1 MRLKLT
7 VKRHKLPSVDL
18 LWAVSDDNSKKAST
32 VAALLEE
39 VNTIIP
45 LETEDWGLDDYVV
58 ELGDFEALHFQKIT
72 AIFGND
78 DHVTIRP
85 LTTVDRRA
93 RYISGRDQIN
103 ANGQHLLDGLP
114 FGKPNLRMPGRPP
127 VNIPAPKNPLP
138 NEPTL
143 GLLEGPQRE
152 AYTSDDDDE
161 SFSKQAPPSKRRRL
175 TSKRWNRNVRF
186 VGEEDED
193 NEQALVA
200 LPSDADTEDEFQ
212 PEEGAEEI
220 SDSCSDSSSDTS
232 SDSSSDSSSDDD
244 SVASKSKSR
253 TRHADAASDESVSSS
268 ESSSED
274 SSSDSSSDD
283 SSDSEPEQASSRPN
297 PFQLKADTLGA
308 RNNVGKSAN
317 SGFPTQS
324 QNSEQSATSNSAEQS
339 TNARVPPG
347 EGLSKTQVRNRR
359 RKDLKNLK
367 QLQEKGILPP
377 SATLAT
383 LREYRYYSDV
393 AYRPSGRSGS
403 HPSAEDALEW
413 EATRH
418 EDADYNPAGF
428 AAILA
433 LTDKELEHPFDDTP
447 SGLGRSKTN
456 EVIPSSNDTDGQGQL
471 EALRRKL
478 LGDLETMDVDTPQ
491 ETQPASPTAT
501 SKTTDA
507 TPGAKAG
514 STGLKSRRARIDLA
528 STRRHLFSAL
538 GVRAPRNKEEE
549 DRLRESYKQAS
560 TPGKGKK
567 AQNEPKVEEEEQ
579 EEPHDPMSDAYKVK
593 LEVTAFE
600 CTDAGNVEQISAPP
614 YPFEQR
620 WDPALLKYCD
630 DDRVDRTGGAR
641 GKKRKRKNKQ
651 QDESY
656 YYDAAEE
663 HSGLNYDEG
672 ETDNNNITLNYEEDE
687 AAESQL
693 LQEEQEAN
701 ETEDLPLPPS
711 DLTSLKSL
719 EKDDITPG
727 TVIVYHQMAF
737 SAQTGWTPSLVQRT
751 AEIVS
756 GDEMEIQLRLAK
768 RDQPKKEVKYD
779 WKGKRLYDKFEME
792 DDDEQDSDVV
802 EFPLS
807 ELIDPKILRVAPENG
822 APAVSAN
829 DAQDGAAENEVAKDK
844 VAEDGAS
851 EDQGEEVTE
860 DQVAEH
866 ASVNS
871 DKEASQDESSDEVAE
886 DASDGSPKEA
896 SQDESSDESSVSS
909 SDISGGSSSLLSEPL
924 GPASGS
930 LSRFEQLFF
939 GRTT

>member
-39 VNTIIP
+39 VNTVIP

-85 LTTVDRRA
+85 LSTVDRRA

-175 TSKRWNRNVRF
+175 TSKRTNRNVRF
-186 VGEEDED
+186 VGEADED

-200 LPSDADTEDEFQ
+200 LPSDAETEDEFQ
-212 PEEGAEEI
+212 AEEGAEENP
-220 SDSCSDSSSDTS
+220 DSCSDSSSDTS
-232 SDSSSDSSSDDD
+232 SGSSSDSSSDDD

-308 RNNVGKSAN
+308 RNNAGD
-317 SGFPTQS
+317 G
-324 QNSEQSATSNSAEQS
+324 SNPAVNS
-339 TNARVPPG
+339 TNAHVPPG

-359 RKDLKNLK
+359 RKDLKKLK
-367 QLQEKGILPP
+367 QLQEEGILPP
-377 SATLAT
+377 TATLAT
-383 LREYRYYSDV
+383 LREYRNYADV
-393 AYRPSGRSGS
+393 AFRSAADQGS
-403 HPSAEDALEW
+403 YPLAEDALEW

-418 EDADYNPAGF
+418 EDASYNPADISAI
-428 AAILA
+428 AA
-433 LTDKELEHPFDDTP
+433 LEQNAHKHTVDNNL
-447 SGLGRSKTN
+447 SRSSRSQAA
-456 EVIPSSNDTDGQGQL
+456 EGIHSSNDTDGQGQL
-471 EALRRKL
+471 ETLRRKL

-491 ETQPASPTAT
+491 ETQPTSSTAT

-507 TPGAKAG
+507 TPGTTAG

-567 AQNEPKVEEEEQ
+567 PQNEPKVEEEEQ

-630 DDRVDRTGGAR
+630 DDRVDRTGGTR
-641 GKKRKRKNKQ
+641 GKKRKRKSKH
-651 QDESY
+651 QDDSY

-672 ETDNNNITLNYEEDE
+672 ETGNNVTLNYEEDE

-779 WKGKRLYDKFEME
+779 WK
-792 DDDEQDSDVV
+792 DS
-802 EFPLS
+802 
-807 ELIDPKILRVAPENG
+807 
-822 APAVSAN
+822 
-829 DAQDGAAENEVAKDK
+829 
-844 VAEDGAS
+844 
-851 EDQGEEVTE
+851 
-860 DQVAEH
+860 
-866 ASVNS
+866 
-871 DKEASQDESSDEVAE
+871 
-886 DASDGSPKEA
+886 
-896 SQDESSDESSVSS
+896 
-909 SDISGGSSSLLSEPL
+909 SGCS
-924 GPASGS
+924 
-930 LSRFEQLFF
+930 
-939 GRTT
+939 